1 MQLIIQLVNPTLKNH
16 KSKESWRYSKMNK
29 SILNK
34 DLYGNPEQNP
44 TPTTRLLEERN
55 KLKIENA
62 SKYVNN
68 TTVWNLVSAKV
79 LISNLQM
86 VIADLEEQP
95 PEKKFKFSL
104 EVSEQ

>member
-1 MQLIIQLVNPTLKNH
+1 MKL
-16 KSKESWRYSKMNK
+16 
-29 SILNK
+29 LNT
-34 DLYGNPEQNP
+34 DAYGNPQQNP

-55 KLKIENA
+55 KLKAENA

-79 LISNLQM
+79 LINNLQM
-86 VIADLEEQP
+86 IIADLEDQP
-95 PEKKFKFSL
+95 KEKKFKFSL